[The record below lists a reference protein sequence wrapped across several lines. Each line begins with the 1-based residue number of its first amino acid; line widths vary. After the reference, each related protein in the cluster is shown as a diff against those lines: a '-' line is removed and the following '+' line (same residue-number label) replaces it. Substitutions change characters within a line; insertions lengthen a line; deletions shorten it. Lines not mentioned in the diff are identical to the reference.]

1 MPTTTL
7 TGFAGFP
14 GATFSSSS
22 FWDTFTS
29 GGQITTN
36 TNGVTVPFTTL
47 GLPLG
52 GFSSMQVGNNGTY
65 WFQPDNGYGQ
75 KTNSADFLLRL
86 YQVDPSLKGAETG
99 ADGSVQ
105 FLNFIQFR
113 DPDKKINIPNFT
125 LVNENTAERNL
136 TGGDFDIESFVFDK
150 DGTIWVGDEFGP
162 YLLRF
167 DATGKLLEAPIAV
180 PNVFAPQNPAV
191 LAGNATANLSSR
203 GLESTAINTSKT
215 KLITA
220 LEGVVT
226 GDSATND
233 VLRIY
238 EFDLTSKTFGTQYK
252 YKLEKT
258 SNSQSINDLTAI
270 NDNEYLVIEKDRLTG
285 AAAEFKRIYKI
296 DLTQVDANGFLI
308 KQEVANLLDIQDPSD
323 LNGDGSTSFKLPF
336 QNVEA
341 LTIVDKN
348 TILVTNDNDF
358 PFVAGSR
365 TPGQVDGTEVALLR
379 LDTPLNIPR
388 RLSISDVTAV
398 EGSNAVVTVTL
409 SEASTSD
416 VTVNYATAAGT
427 AATTDYSAN
436 TGSTLSGTLTFAPGQ
451 TSKTI
456 TFRTTSDTTAEA
468 DERFTVTLT
477 NPSGA
482 TIPFVTGTVT
492 ITDTVISAAT
502 AAATTLGATKTNL
515 TLTGTAVNGIGN
527 AGNNTVT
534 GNSGNNQ
541 LDGAAGNDILIGGA
555 GNDTLIGGAGND
567 SLDGGA
573 GNDTYRFTLA
583 TLGNDIIRDTS
594 GIDTIS
600 FDGAAA
606 SLGAT
611 VNLGIN
617 TAQTVVTNT
626 QITLT
631 AIDAIE
637 NAIGGLG
644 ADRLTGNALNNTLT
658 GGAGNDTLNGGAGDD
673 TLVGGLG
680 TDSLVGGAGNDQFVF
695 NGTAAFSAAATGNG
709 IDIIADFSAGD
720 KIALSKAVFAAV
732 SSVAGAGFSVAS
744 NFAVATSAASAATSS
759 AQIVYVLGT
768 GTSNGGLYYNQNG
781 AAPGFGTGAQFASIV
796 GTPTLAASDFIVTV

>member
-1 MPTTTL
+1 MPTTL
-7 TGFAGFP
+7 TGFSSFA
-14 GATFSSSS
+14 AETFSSRF

-29 GGQITTN
+29 GSQITGN
-36 TNGVTVPFTTL
+36 TNGVTVPLTTL

-52 GFSSMQVGNNGTY
+52 GFSSVQVGNNGTY

-75 KTNSADFLLRL
+75 KTNSADFLLRS
-86 YQVDPSLKGAETG
+86 YQVNTNLKTAGNPTG
-99 ADGSVQ
+99 GSVE
-105 FLNFIQFR
+105 FLSFIQYR
-113 DPDKKINIPNFT
+113 DPDRKINIPNFT

-136 TGGDFDIESFVFDK
+136 TGADFDIESFVFDK

-162 YLLRF
+162 YLLHF

-180 PNVFAPQNPAV
+180 PNVRAPQNPSV
-191 LAGNATANLSSR
+191 SPTNPANLGAR

-220 LEGVVT
+220 LEGPVT

-296 DLTQVDANGFLI
+296 NLTQVDANGFLI
-308 KQEVANLLDIQDPSD
+308 KQEVANLLDIQDPND

-341 LTIVDKN
+341 FTIVDKN

-409 SEASTSD
+409 NEASTSN
-416 VTVNYATAAGT
+416 VTVNYATTAGT

-436 TGSTLSGTLTFAPGQ
+436 TGSTLTGTLTFTPGQ

-456 TFRTTSDTTAEA
+456 TFRTTADTLAEA
-468 DERFTVTLT
+468 DERFTIRLT
-477 NPSGA
+477 NPVGA

-492 ITDTVISAAT
+492 ITDTVSS
-502 AAATTLGATKTNL
+502 ATTATLAATKTNL
-515 TLTGTAVNGIGN
+515 TLTGTANVNGTGN
-527 AGNNTVT
+527 AVNNTVT
-534 GNSGNNQ
+534 GNSGNNL
-541 LDGAAGNDILIGGA
+541 LDGAAGNDTLLGGA
-555 GNDTLIGGAGND
+555 GNDTLLGSLGND
-567 SLDGGA
+567 NLDGGA
-573 GNDTYRFTLA
+573 GDDTYLFTL
-583 TLGNDIIRDTS
+583 TGLGNDIIRDAS
-594 GIDTIS
+594 GTDTIS
-600 FDGAAA
+600 FAGAVAT
-606 SLGAT
+606 LGAR
-611 VNLGIN
+611 VNLGVT
-617 TAQTVVTNT
+617 TAQTVVGTT
-626 QITLT
+626 KITLT
-631 AIDAIE
+631 AADAIE

-644 ADRLTGNALNNTLT
+644 NDRLIGNTLNNRLD
-658 GGAGNDTLNGGAGDD
+658 GGAGNDSLTGGAGDD

-680 TDSLVGGAGNDQFVF
+680 TDNLVGGAGNDQFVF
-695 NGTAAFSAAATGNG
+695 NGTTAFSATTFGLDN
-709 IDIIADFSAGD
+709 IADFSAGD
-720 KIALSKAVFAAV
+720 KIVLSKTVFAALT
-732 SSVAGAGFSVAS
+732 SVAGAGFS
-744 NFAVATSAASAATSS
+744 AASDFAIVTDDADAAISS
-759 AQIVYVLGT
+759 ASIVYNAVFGSLF
-768 GTSNGGLYYNQNG
+768 YNQNG
-781 AAPGFGTGAQFASIV
+781 ATAGFGTGGEFAAVSIINA
-796 GTPTLAASDFIVTV
+796 PTLVANDFIVTV

>member
-1 MPTTTL
+1 MPTTL

-14 GATFSSSS
+14 AATFSSSF

-29 GGQITTN
+29 GGQITGN

-52 GFSSMQVGNNGTY
+52 GFSSVQVGNNGTY

-86 YQVDPSLKGAETG
+86 YQVNPNLKTTANPTG
-99 ADGSVQ
+99 GSVE

-113 DPDKKINIPNFT
+113 DPDRRINIPNFT
-125 LVNENTAERNL
+125 LVNETGERNL
-136 TGGDFDIESFVFDK
+136 TGADFDIESFVFDK

-162 YLLRF
+162 YLLHF

-180 PNVFAPQNPAV
+180 PNVRSPQNPGV
-191 LAGNATANLSSR
+191 SPTNPANLGAR

-220 LEGVVT
+220 LEGPVT

-233 VLRIY
+233 ILRIY

-285 AAAEFKRIYKI
+285 AAAEFKKIYKI
-296 DLTQVDANGFLI
+296 NLTQVDGDGFLI
-308 KQEVANLLDIQDPSD
+308 KQEVANLLDIQDPND

-341 LTIVDKN
+341 FTIVDKN

-388 RLSISDVTAV
+388 RLSISDVTV
-398 EGSNAVVTVTL
+398 LEGSDAVVTVTL
-409 SEASTSD
+409 NEASTSN
-416 VTVNYATAAGT
+416 VRVNYATSAGT
-427 AATTDYSAN
+427 ATAGTDYSAAPGN
-436 TGSTLSGTLTFAPGQ
+436 TLSGTLTFTPGQ

-456 TFRTTSDTTAEA
+456 TFKTTTDTLAEA
-468 DERFTVTLT
+468 DERFTIRLT
-477 NPSGA
+477 NPIGA

-492 ITDTVISAAT
+492 ITDTVSSVSSAPT
-502 AAATTLGATKTNL
+502 TTLAATKTNL
-515 TLTGTAVNGIGN
+515 TLTGTGNVNGTGN
-527 AGNNTVT
+527 AVNNTVT
-534 GNSGNNQ
+534 GNSGNNL
-541 LDGAAGNDILIGGA
+541 LDGAA
-555 GNDTLIGGAGND
+555 GNDTLIGGLGND
-567 SLDGGA
+567 TLIGGLGNDNLDGGA
-573 GNDTYRFTLA
+573 GDDTYLFTL
-583 TLGNDIIRDTS
+583 TGLGNDIIRDAS
-594 GIDTIS
+594 GTDTIS
-600 FDGAAA
+600 FNGAAA
-606 SLGAT
+606 TLGAR
-611 VNLGIN
+611 VNLGVT
-617 TAQTVVTNT
+617 TAQTVVGTT
-626 QITLT
+626 RIRLT
-631 AIDAIE
+631 AVDAIE

-644 ADRLTGNALNNTLT
+644 NDRLIGNTRNNRLD
-658 GGAGNDTLNGGAGDD
+658 GGAGNDSLAGGAGDD

-680 TDSLVGGAGNDQFVF
+680 TDNLIGGAGNDQFVF
-695 NGTAAFSAAATGNG
+695 NGVTAFSATTFGLDN
-709 IDIIADFSAGD
+709 IADFSAGD
-720 KIALSKAVFAAV
+720 KIVLSKTVFAALT
-732 SSVAGAGFSVAS
+732 SVAGAGFSVAS
-744 NFAVATSAASAATSS
+744 EFGVVTDDADAAISS
-759 AQIVYVLGT
+759 ALIVYNPVLG
-768 GTSNGGLYYNQNG
+768 SLVYNQNG
-781 AAPGFGTGAQFASIV
+781 SAAGFGTGGEFASVNIF
-796 GTPTLAASDFIVTV
+796 GASTLVASDFIVTV

>member
-1 MPTTTL
+1 MPTTL

-14 GATFSSSS
+14 AATYSSSV

-29 GGQITTN
+29 GSQITGN
-36 TNGVTVPFTTL
+36 TNGVTVPLTTL

-86 YQVDPSLKGAETG
+86 YQVTPNLKTATNPTG
-99 ADGSVQ
+99 GSVE

-113 DPDKKINIPNFT
+113 DPDKKINIPNLT

-162 YLLRF
+162 YLLHF

-180 PNVFAPQNPAV
+180 PNVRAPQNPGV
-191 LAGNATANLSSR
+191 SPTNPANLGSR

-220 LEGVVT
+220 LEGPVT

-233 VLRIY
+233 ILRIY
-238 EFDLTSKTFGTQYK
+238 EFDLTSNTFGTQYK

-285 AAAEFKRIYKI
+285 AAAEFKKIYKI
-296 DLTQVDANGFLI
+296 NLTQVDANGYLI
-308 KQEVANLLDIQDPSD
+308 KQEVANLLDIQDPND

-341 LTIVDKN
+341 FTIVDKN

-379 LDTPLNIPR
+379 LDTPLNIPK

-409 SEASTSD
+409 NEASTSN
-416 VTVNYATAAGT
+416 VTVNYATTAGT

-436 TGSTLSGTLTFAPGQ
+436 TGSTLTGTLTFTPGQ

-456 TFRTTSDTTAEA
+456 TFKTTSDTIAEA
-468 DERFTVTLT
+468 DERFTIRLT
-477 NPSGA
+477 NPVGA

-492 ITDTVISAAT
+492 ITDTVSSTAT
-502 AAATTLGATKTNL
+502 AAATTLAATKTNL
-515 TLTGTAVNGIGN
+515 TLIGTAVNGTGN

-555 GNDTLIGGAGND
+555 GNDTLLGSVGND

-573 GNDTYRFTLA
+573 GNDTYLFTA
-583 TLGNDIIRDTS
+583 TGLGNDIIRDAS
-594 GIDTIS
+594 GTDTIS
-600 FDGAAA
+600 FAGAAA
-606 SLGAT
+606 TLGAT
-611 VNLGIN
+611 VNLGLT
-617 TAQTVVTNT
+617 TAQTVVGTT

-631 AIDAIE
+631 AVDTIE
-637 NAIGGLG
+637 NAIGGSG
-644 ADRLTGNALNNTLT
+644 NDRLTGNALNNTL
-658 GGAGNDTLNGGAGDD
+658 NGGLGND

-695 NGTAAFSAAATGNG
+695 NGTAAFSNATTGNG
-709 IDIIADFSAGD
+709 VDIIADFSAGE
-720 KIALSKAVFAAV
+720 KIVLSKTVFAALT
-732 SSVAGAGFSVAS
+732 SVAGAGFSVGS
-744 NFAVATSAASAATSS
+744 NFAVATSATSAATSG
-759 AQIVYVLGT
+759 AQIVYVRGT
-768 GTSNGGLYYNQNG
+768 GTGAAAVNGGLYYNQDG
-781 AAPGFGTGAQFASIV
+781 ATAGFGTGGQFASIV

>member
-1 MPTTTL
+1 MPTTL
-7 TGFAGFP
+7 TGFSSFP
-14 GATFSSSS
+14 AATYSSSF
-22 FWDTFTS
+22 FWDTFKS
-29 GGQITTN
+29 GSQITGN

-47 GLPLG
+47 GQPLG
-52 GFSSMQVGNNGTY
+52 GFSGIQVGNNNTF

-105 FLNFIQFR
+105 FLNYIQFR
-113 DPDKKINIPNFT
+113 DPDQKITNFT
-125 LVNENTAERNL
+125 LVNNTGERNL
-136 TGGDFDIESFVFDK
+136 TGADFDIESFVFDK

-162 YLLRF
+162 YLLHF

-180 PNVFAPQNPAV
+180 PNVRAPQNPSV
-191 LAGNATANLSSR
+191 SPTNPANLGAR

-220 LEGVVT
+220 LEGPVT
-226 GDSATND
+226 GDSPTND
-233 VLRIY
+233 ILRVY
-238 EFDLTSKTFGTQYK
+238 EFNLASKTFGTQYK

-258 SNSQSINDLTAI
+258 SNNQSINDLTAI

-285 AAAEFKRIYKI
+285 DAAEFKKNYKI
-296 DLTQVDANGFLI
+296 NLTQVDANGFLI
-308 KQEVANLLDIQDPSD
+308 KQEVANLLGIQDPND

-398 EGSNAVVTVTL
+398 EGSDAVVTVTL
-409 SEASTSD
+409 NEASTSN
-416 VTVNYATAAGT
+416 VTVNYATTAGT
-427 AATTDYSAN
+427 AIAADYSAAPGN
-436 TGSTLSGTLTFAPGQ
+436 TLSGTLTFAPGQ

-456 TFRTTSDTTAEA
+456 TFKTTSDTTAEA

-492 ITDTVISAAT
+492 ITDTFSSAITAT
-502 AAATTLGATKTNL
+502 LAAAKTNL
-515 TLTGTAVNGIGN
+515 TLTGTANVNGTGN

-606 SLGAT
+606 TLGAT

-644 ADRLTGNALNNTLT
+644 ADRLTGNTLNNNLT
-658 GGAGNDTLNGGAGDD
+658 GGAGNDTLNGGVGDD

-709 IDIIADFSAGD
+709 LDIIADFSAGD
-720 KIALSKAVFAAV
+720 KIALSKAVFTAV
-732 SSVAGAGFSVAS
+732 TSVAGAGFSVAS

-781 AAPGFGTGAQFASIV
+781 ATAGFGTGAQFASIV

>member
-1 MPTTTL
+1 MPTTL

-14 GATFSSSS
+14 AATFSSSF

-29 GGQITTN
+29 GSQITGN
-36 TNGVTVPFTTL
+36 TNGVTVPLTTL

-86 YQVDPSLKGAETG
+86 YQVTPNLKTATNPTG
-99 ADGSVQ
+99 GSVQ

-162 YLLRF
+162 YLLHF

-180 PNVFAPQNPAV
+180 PNVRAPQNPGV
-191 LAGNATANLSSR
+191 SPTNPANLGSR

-296 DLTQVDANGFLI
+296 NLTQVDANGFLI
-308 KQEVANLLDIQDPSD
+308 KQEVANLLDIQDPND
-323 LNGDGSTSFKLPF
+323 LNGDGSNSFKLPF

-341 LTIVDKN
+341 FTIVDKN

-409 SEASTSD
+409 NEASTSN
-416 VTVNYATAAGT
+416 VTVNYATTAGT

-436 TGSTLSGTLTFAPGQ
+436 TGSTLTGTLTFAPGQ

-456 TFRTTSDTTAEA
+456 TFRTTGDLAAEA

-477 NPSGA
+477 NPVGA

-492 ITDTVISAAT
+492 ITDTVSSTAT
-502 AAATTLGATKTNL
+502 AAATTLAATKTNL
-515 TLTGTAVNGIGN
+515 TLIGTAVNGTGN

-606 SLGAT
+606 TLGAT
-611 VNLGIN
+611 VNLGLT
-617 TAQTVVTNT
+617 TAQTVVGTT

-631 AIDAIE
+631 AVDTIE
-637 NAIGGLG
+637 NAIGGSG
-644 ADRLTGNALNNTLT
+644 NDRLTGNALNNTLT
-658 GGAGNDTLNGGAGDD
+658 GGAGNDSLTGGAGDD

-695 NGTAAFSAAATGNG
+695 NGTAFSATTFG
-709 IDIIADFSAGD
+709 IDTIADFSAGD

-732 SSVAGAGFSVAS
+732 TSVAGAGFSVGS

-768 GTSNGGLYYNQNG
+768 GTVNGGLYYNQNG
-781 AAPGFGTGAQFASIV
+781 ATAGFGTGAQFASIV

>member
-1 MPTTTL
+1 MPTTL

-14 GATFSSSS
+14 AATFSSSF

-29 GGQITTN
+29 GGQITGN

-52 GFSSMQVGNNGTY
+52 GFSSVQVGNNGTY

-86 YQVDPSLKGAETG
+86 YQVNPNLKTTANPTG
-99 ADGSVQ
+99 GSVE

-113 DPDKKINIPNFT
+113 DPDRRINIPNFT
-125 LVNENTAERNL
+125 LVNETGERNL
-136 TGGDFDIESFVFDK
+136 TGADFDIESFVFDK

-162 YLLRF
+162 YLLHF

-180 PNVFAPQNPAV
+180 PNVRSPQNPGV
-191 LAGNATANLSSR
+191 SPTNPANLGAR

-220 LEGVVT
+220 LEGPVT

-233 VLRIY
+233 ILRIY

-285 AAAEFKRIYKI
+285 AAAEFKKIYKI
-296 DLTQVDANGFLI
+296 NLTQVDGDGFLI
-308 KQEVANLLDIQDPSD
+308 KQEVANLLDIQDPND

-341 LTIVDKN
+341 FTIVDKN

-388 RLSISDVTAV
+388 RLSISDVTV
-398 EGSNAVVTVTL
+398 LEGSDAVVTVTL
-409 SEASTSD
+409 NEASTSN
-416 VTVNYATAAGT
+416 VRVNYATSAGT
-427 AATTDYSAN
+427 ATAGTDYSAAPGN
-436 TGSTLSGTLTFAPGQ
+436 TLSGTLTFTPGQ

-456 TFRTTSDTTAEA
+456 TFKTTTDTLAEA
-468 DERFTVTLT
+468 DERFTIRLT
-477 NPSGA
+477 NPIGA

-492 ITDTVISAAT
+492 ITDTVSSVSSAPT
-502 AAATTLGATKTNL
+502 TTLAATKTNL
-515 TLTGTAVNGIGN
+515 TLTGTGNVNGTGN
-527 AGNNTVT
+527 AVNNTVT
-534 GNSGNNQ
+534 GNSGNNL
-541 LDGAAGNDILIGGA
+541 LDGAA
-555 GNDTLIGGAGND
+555 GNDTLIGGLGND
-567 SLDGGA
+567 NLDGGA
-573 GNDTYRFTLA
+573 GDDTYLFTL
-583 TLGNDIIRDTS
+583 TGLGNDIIRDAS
-594 GIDTIS
+594 GTDTIS
-600 FDGAAA
+600 FNGAAA
-606 SLGAT
+606 TLGAR
-611 VNLGIN
+611 VNLGVT
-617 TAQTVVTNT
+617 TAQTVVGTT
-626 QITLT
+626 RIRLT
-631 AIDAIE
+631 AVDAIE

-644 ADRLTGNALNNTLT
+644 NDRLIGNTRNNRLD
-658 GGAGNDTLNGGAGDD
+658 GGAGNDSLAGGAGDD

-680 TDSLVGGAGNDQFVF
+680 TDNLIGGAGNDQFVF
-695 NGTAAFSAAATGNG
+695 NGVTAFSATTFGLDN
-709 IDIIADFSAGD
+709 IADFSAGD
-720 KIALSKAVFAAV
+720 KIVLSKTVFAALT
-732 SSVAGAGFSVAS
+732 SVAGAGFSVAS
-744 NFAVATSAASAATSS
+744 EFGVVTDDADAAISS
-759 AQIVYVLGT
+759 ALIVYNPVLG
-768 GTSNGGLYYNQNG
+768 SLVYNQNG
-781 AAPGFGTGAQFASIV
+781 SAAGFGTGGEFASVNIF
-796 GTPTLAASDFIVTV
+796 GASTLVASDFIVTV

>member
-1 MPTTTL
+1 
-7 TGFAGFP
+7 
-14 GATFSSSS
+14 
-22 FWDTFTS
+22 
-29 GGQITTN
+29 
-36 TNGVTVPFTTL
+36 
-47 GLPLG
+47 
-52 GFSSMQVGNNGTY
+52 SMQVGNNGTY

-75 KTNSADFLLRL
+75 KTNSADFLLRA

-113 DPDKKINIPNFT
+113 DPDRKINIPNLT

-136 TGGDFDIESFVFDK
+136 TGADFDIESFVFDK

-162 YLLRF
+162 YLLHF

-180 PNVFAPQNPAV
+180 PNVRAPQNPSV
-191 LAGNATANLSSR
+191 SATNPANLGSR

-296 DLTQVDANGFLI
+296 NLTQVDANGFLI
-308 KQEVANLLDIQDPSD
+308 KQEVANLLDIQDPND

-341 LTIVDKN
+341 FTIVDKN

-409 SEASTSD
+409 NEASTTTP
-416 VTVNYATAAGT
+416 VTVNYATTAGT
-427 AATTDYSAN
+427 ATAGTDYSPAPGN
-436 TGSTLSGTLTFAPGQ
+436 ALSGTLTFAPGQ

-456 TFRTTSDTTAEA
+456 TFNTTSDTTAEA

-477 NPSGA
+477 NPVGA

-492 ITDTVISAAT
+492 ITDTVSSAAT
-502 AAATTLGATKTNL
+502 ATLAATKTNL
-515 TLTGTAVNGIGN
+515 TLTGTANVNGTGN

-555 GNDTLIGGAGND
+555 GNDTLIGGVGND

-573 GNDTYRFTLA
+573 GNDTYLFTA
-583 TLGNDIIRDTS
+583 TATANALGNDIIRDAS

-600 FDGAAA
+600 FA
-606 SLGAT
+606 STTLGAT
-611 VNLGIN
+611 VNLGLT
-617 TAQTVVTNT
+617 TAQTVVGTT

-631 AIDAIE
+631 AVDAIE
-637 NAIGGLG
+637 NAIGGSG
-644 ADRLTGNALNNTLT
+644 NDGLTGNALNNTLT
-658 GGAGNDTLNGGAGDD
+658 GGAGNDSLTGGAGDD

-695 NGTAAFSAAATGNG
+695 NGTAFSA
-709 IDIIADFSAGD
+709 
-720 KIALSKAVFAAV
+720 
-732 SSVAGAGFSVAS
+732 
-744 NFAVATSAASAATSS
+744 
-759 AQIVYVLGT
+759 
-768 GTSNGGLYYNQNG
+768 
-781 AAPGFGTGAQFASIV
+781 
-796 GTPTLAASDFIVTV
+796 

>member
-14 GATFSSSS
+14 AATFSSSF
-22 FWDTFTS
+22 FWDTFKS
-29 GGQITTN
+29 GGQITGN

-52 GFSSMQVGNNGTY
+52 GFSAMQVGNNNTF

-105 FLNFIQFR
+105 FLNYIQFR
-113 DPDKKINIPNFT
+113 DPDQKITNFT
-125 LVNENTAERNL
+125 LVNNTGERNL
-136 TGGDFDIESFVFDK
+136 TGADFDIESFVFDK

-162 YLLRF
+162 YLLHF

-180 PNVFAPQNPAV
+180 PNVFAPQNPG
-191 LAGNATANLSSR
+191 GNPPNLGAR

-220 LEGVVT
+220 LEGPVT
-226 GDSATND
+226 GDSPTND
-233 VLRIY
+233 ILRVY
-238 EFDLTSKTFGTQYK
+238 EFNLASKTFGTQYK

-285 AAAEFKRIYKI
+285 AAAEFKKIYKI
-296 DLTQVDANGFLI
+296 DLTKVDPLTGFLI
-308 KQEVANLLDIQDPSD
+308 KEEVANLLDIQDPND

-341 LTIVDKN
+341 FTIVDKN

-365 TPGQVDGTEVALLR
+365 TPGEVDGTEVALLK

-388 RLSISDVTAV
+388 RLSISDVTVV

-409 SEASTSD
+409 NEVSSTA
-416 VTVNYATAAGT
+416 VTVNYATTAGT
-427 AATTDYSAN
+427 AVAADYSAAPGN
-436 TGSTLSGTLTFAPGQ
+436 TLSGTLTFTPGQ

-456 TFRTTSDTTAEA
+456 TFKTTSDTIAEA
-468 DERFTVTLT
+468 DEKFTVTLT
-477 NPSGA
+477 NPVGA

-492 ITDTVISAAT
+492 ITDTVSS
-502 AAATTLGATKTNL
+502 ATTATLAATKTNL
-515 TLTGTAVNGIGN
+515 TLTGTANVNGTGN
-527 AGNNTVT
+527 AVNNTVT
-534 GNSGNNQ
+534 GNSGNNS
-541 LDGAAGNDILIGGA
+541 LDGAAGNDTLLGGA
-555 GNDTLIGGAGND
+555 GNDTLLGSLGND
-567 SLDGGA
+567 NLDGGA
-573 GNDTYRFTLA
+573 GNDTYLFTL
-583 TLGNDIIRDTS
+583 TGLGNDIIRDAS
-594 GIDTIS
+594 GTDTIS
-600 FDGAAA
+600 FNGAVAT
-606 SLGAT
+606 LGAR
-611 VNLGIN
+611 VNLGVT
-617 TAQTVVTNT
+617 TAQTVVGTT
-626 QITLT
+626 KITLT
-631 AIDAIE
+631 AINTVE

-644 ADRLTGNALNNTLT
+644 NDRLIGNTLNNLLD
-658 GGAGNDTLNGGAGDD
+658 GGAGNDTLAGGAGND

-680 TDSLVGGAGNDQFVF
+680 TDNLIGGAGNDQFVF
-695 NGTAAFSAAATGNG
+695 NGATAFSATTFGLDN
-709 IDIIADFSAGD
+709 IADFSAGD
-720 KIALSKAVFAAV
+720 KIVLSKTVFAALT
-732 SSVAGAGFSVAS
+732 SVAGAGFSAAS
-744 NFAVATSAASAATSS
+744 DFAVVTDDADAAISS
-759 AQIVYVLGT
+759 ASIVYNAVFGSLF
-768 GTSNGGLYYNQNG
+768 YNQNG
-781 AAPGFGTGAQFASIV
+781 AATGFGTGGEFASVSIIDA
-796 GTPTLAASDFIVTV
+796 PTLVANDFIVTV